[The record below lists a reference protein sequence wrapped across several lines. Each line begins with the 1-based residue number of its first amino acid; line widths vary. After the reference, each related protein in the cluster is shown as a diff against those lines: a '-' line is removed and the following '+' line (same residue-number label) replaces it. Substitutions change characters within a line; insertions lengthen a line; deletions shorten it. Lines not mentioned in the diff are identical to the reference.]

1 MNVRFLIADPC
12 PATRAGIRHFV
23 EGATGTEVVGEAGDA
38 EETLRLASELR
49 PGKVVLDPRFDG
61 EAPDPLSEAALCRR
75 LKATPSPPSLSIYAT
90 HDSSAEIAVLARA
103 GADHYVHKG
112 ASIEDL
118 REAWQRD
125 QAGESVSM
133 VGSERES
140 AVPRMLGMLQR
151 AHLTTRQLEVLVLLL
166 RRYSDSQIA
175 NKLHITPQTTKNHNA
190 SIFRKLG
197 VTSRRELYDKFLV

>member
-1 MNVRFLIADPC
+1 
-12 PATRAGIRHFV
+12 
-23 EGATGTEVVGEAGDA
+23 
-38 EETLRLASELR
+38 
-49 PGKVVLDPRFDG
+49 
-61 EAPDPLSEAALCRR
+61 
-75 LKATPSPPSLSIYAT
+75 
-90 HDSSAEIAVLARA
+90 
-103 GADHYVHKG
+103 
-112 ASIEDL
+112 
-118 REAWQRD
+118 
-125 QAGESVSM
+125 M